1 MAQPAAM
8 RPRFELRF
16 AGSVDA
22 LREALRRDLCDTT
35 LCEGEVYRANASLWL
50 PADTRSF
57 WSPYLNLAFE
67 ADEDEPSVTHV
78 RARFSPH
85 PNVWT
90 FFIALYFAIGVIGV
104 GFGVY
109 GMVAWSLEGNPWWL
123 LGAPASA
130 LTIAFVFGA
139 SLIGQG
145 LSAGEMHNLRHVVE
159 HACGLSQEVDAAGS
173 AKPASETD

>member
-1 MAQPAAM
+1 MAQKAGM

-16 AGSVDA
+16 PGSIDA
-22 LREALRRDLCDTT
+22 LRDALDDDLRKTS
-35 LCEGEVYRANASLWL
+35 LCEGEVFRSNAALWL
-50 PADTRSF
+50 PEDKRSL
-57 WSPYLNLAFE
+57 WSPYLNLTFE
-67 ADEDEPSVTHV
+67 SDEEQPSVTLVH
-78 RARFSPH
+78 ARFSPH

-90 FFIALYFAIGVIGV
+90 FFIAVYFAIALIGV
-104 GFGVY
+104 GFSVY

-145 LSAGEMHNLRHVVE
+145 LSASEMHDLRHVVE
-159 HACGLSQEVDAAGS
+159 HACGLSQELEAL
-173 AKPASETD
+173 